1 MSGNK
6 HKFTFYGKEEYLAK
20 FKLRMEYHSM
30 SQSEFFRACVEAV
43 IDKEDLIEEF
53 IENYKE
59 DKGKLKQK
67 KTRANI
73 KKERQQAE
81 DMINKLGLGDEEI
94 DNIFDII
101 AKEHPEL

>member
-94 DNIFDII
+94 DNIFYII

>member
-1 MSGNK
+1 
-6 HKFTFYGKEEYLAK
+6 
-20 FKLRMEYHSM
+20 M

>member
-20 FKLRMEYHSM
+20 FKIRMEYHSM

-43 IDKEDLIEEF
+43 IEKEDIIEEF
-53 IENYKE
+53 IESYKE
-59 DKGKLKQK
+59 GKGKLKQK
-67 KTRANI
+67 KSRAKV
-73 KKERQQAE
+73 KKERQKALE
-81 DMINKLGLGDEEI
+81 MIDKLGLGDDEI
-94 DNIFDII
+94 DSIFDII

>member
-1 MSGNK
+1 
-6 HKFTFYGKEEYLAK
+6 
-20 FKLRMEYHSM
+20 M

-59 DKGKLKQK
+59 EKGIAKQK
-67 KTRANI
+67 IARSKV
-73 KKERQQAE
+73 KKERQKAE
-81 DMINKLGLGDEEI
+81 DMINKLGLGDDEI
-94 DNIFDII
+94 DSIFDII

>member
-6 HKFTFYGKEEYLAK
+6 HKFKFYGKEEYLAK

-30 SQSEFFRACVEAV
+30 SQSEFFRACVEEV

>member
-1 MSGNK
+1 MANK

-20 FKLRMEYHSM
+20 FKLRMEYHSL

-43 IDKEDLIEEF
+43 IDKEDIIEEF
-53 IENYKE
+53 IESYKE

-67 KTRANI
+67 KTRTVI

-81 DMINKLGLGDEEI
+81 EMINKLGLGDDEI

-101 AKEHPEL
+101 AKEYPEL

>member
-1 MSGNK
+1 MANNK

-20 FKLRMEYHSM
+20 FKLRMEYHSL

-43 IDKEDLIEEF
+43 IEKEDIIEEF
-53 IENYKE
+53 IESYKE
-59 DKGKLKQK
+59 EKGKSKQK
-67 KTRANI
+67 KAREKI

-81 DMINKLGLGDEEI
+81 EMINKLGLGDDEI

-101 AKEHPEL
+101 AKEYPEL

>member
-1 MSGNK
+1 MANNK

-20 FKLRMEYHSM
+20 FKLRMEYHSL

-59 DKGKLKQK
+59 EKGIAKQK
-67 KTRANI
+67 TARSKV
-73 KKERQQAE
+73 KKERQKAE
-81 DMINKLGLGDEEI
+81 DMINKLGLGDDEI
-94 DNIFDII
+94 DSIFDII

>member
-1 MSGNK
+1 MANK

-20 FKLRMEYHSM
+20 FKLRMEYHSL

-59 DKGKLKQK
+59 EKGTAKQK
-67 KTRANI
+67 KARAKI
-73 KKERQQAE
+73 KQERKKAE
-81 DMINKLGLGDEEI
+81 EMIDKLGLGDDEI
-94 DNIFDII
+94 DSIFDII

>member
-20 FKLRMEYHSM
+20 FKIRMEYHSM